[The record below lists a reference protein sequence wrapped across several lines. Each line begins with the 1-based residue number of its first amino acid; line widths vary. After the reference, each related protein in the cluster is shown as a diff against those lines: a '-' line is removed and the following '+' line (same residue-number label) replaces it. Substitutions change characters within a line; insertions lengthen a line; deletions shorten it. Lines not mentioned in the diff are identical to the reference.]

1 MLWEAV
7 LKHLGKINQG
17 IAGLVLGVALVWA
30 VYSFI
35 EGRMTEGLLT
45 LVAALVMVAFF
56 GAVGVLVQIRDLLAE
71 GRD

>member
-1 MLWEAV
+1 MLWKAV

-17 IAGLVLGVALVWA
+17 IVGLVLGVSLVWA
-30 VYSFI
+30 VHSFI
-35 EGRMTEGLLT
+35 EGRLAEGLL
-45 LVAALVMVAFF
+45 ALVGVLVIVVFF

>member
-7 LKHLGKINQG
+7 VKHLGKINQG

-30 VYSFI
+30 VHSLI
-35 EGRMTEGLLT
+35 EGRLTEGLL
-45 LVAALVMVAFF
+45 ALVGALVLVVFF

>member
-17 IAGLVLGVALVWA
+17 IAGLVLGVAVARA

-35 EGRMTEGLLT
+35 EGRVTEGLLT
-45 LVAALVMVAFF
+45 LVGALVLVAFF
-56 GAVGVLVQIRDLLAE
+56 GMVGLLVQIRDLLAE

>member
-7 LKHLGKINQG
+7 LKDLGKINQG

-30 VYSFI
+30 VHSFI
-35 EGRMTEGLLT
+35 EGRLTEGLL
-45 LVAALVMVAFF
+45 ALVGALVLVVLF

>member
-7 LKHLGKINQG
+7 VKHLGKINQG

-30 VYSFI
+30 VHSFI
-35 EGRMTEGLLT
+35 GGRLTEGLL
-45 LVAALVMVAFF
+45 ALVGALVLVVFF